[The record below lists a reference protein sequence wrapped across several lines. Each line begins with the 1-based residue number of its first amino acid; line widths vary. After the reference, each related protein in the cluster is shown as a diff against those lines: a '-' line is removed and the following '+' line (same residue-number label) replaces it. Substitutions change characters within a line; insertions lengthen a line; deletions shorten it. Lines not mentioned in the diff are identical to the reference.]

1 VEVPD
6 GYLLDGGS
14 TFAQRGNGFSYG
26 WNASASGFTRDR
38 DLLSDQ
44 RVDTLVHMQQYGT
57 RTWEMSL
64 PNGTYQV
71 HLVSGDAS
79 YTDSTYKINVEG
91 TLTVNG
97 KPTSGNHFVEGTKT
111 VTVADGKLTISNA
124 SGSIN
129 NKIDYIEITPV
140 QAPPPPTTIKVNFQT
155 PASSTPSGYL
165 ADSGGIF
172 ADRGNGQFYGWNQ
185 SATSFTRDRNAG
197 NSPDQK
203 HDTLVH
209 MQLYG
214 VRTWEIAVPNG
225 AYQVHIVAGDPS
237 FTDSVYKINAEG
249 ILALTGTPNANNHWI
264 EGTQTVTVAD
274 GKLTIANATGSVN
287 NKLDY
292 IEITPV

>member
-1 VEVPD
+1 
-6 GYLLDGGS
+6 
-14 TFAQRGNGFSYG
+14 
-26 WNASASGFTRDR
+26 
-38 DLLSDQ
+38 
-44 RVDTLVHMQQYGT
+44 
-57 RTWEMSL
+57 
-64 PNGTYQV
+64 
-71 HLVSGDAS
+71 
-79 YTDSTYKINVEG
+79 
-91 TLTVNG
+91 
-97 KPTSGNHFVEGTKT
+97 
-111 VTVADGKLTISNA
+111 
-124 SGSIN
+124 
-129 NKIDYIEITPV
+129 V